1 MKLNKRGGLL
11 LSCLLLMTTA
21 QAVQA
26 AEIINGNVDRNDG
39 IFSVD
44 YIAEVDVSPQVLVNA
59 ILNYEEYVRLSPLI
73 EEISFSQVATDFPRV
88 DVKLRICILYLCR
101 SVNKLTDVIVRSPRE
116 FEFRG
121 IDGEGDF
128 EQSREITRVIDI
140 DGDPNRAIFEYSA
153 KLDPKFFVPPF
164 IGSWIVGRQ
173 VAKELM
179 GTLRR
184 LEEIQ
189 AQQ

>member
-1 MKLNKRGGLL
+1 MKLNKRCRLL
-11 LSCLLLMTTA
+11 LSYLLLMTVA
-21 QAVQA
+21 HSVHA
-26 AEIINGNVDRNDG
+26 AKIINSNVDRKDG

-44 YIAEVDVSPQVLVNA
+44 YIAEVDVSPQVLANA
-59 ILNYEEYVRLSPLI
+59 ILNYEEYVRLSPLV
-73 EEISFSQVATDFPRV
+73 EDISFSQAATDFPRV
-88 DVKLRICILYLCR
+88 NVKLRICILYLCR

-128 EQSREITRVIDI
+128 KQSREITKIIDI
-140 DGDPNRAIFEYSA
+140 DGNPSRAIFEYSA
-153 KLDPKFFVPPF
+153 KLNPKFFVPPF

-173 VAKELM
+173 VTRELM

-184 LEEIQ
+184 LEE
-189 AQQ
+189 AQEQQ

>member
-1 MKLNKRGGLL
+1 MRRGWLIR
-11 LSCLLLMTTA
+11 SLLLMVLTRSA
-21 QAVQA
+21 LA
-26 AEIINGNVDRNDG
+26 AEILNGDVDRKDG
-39 IFSVD
+39 IFNVE
-44 YIAEVDVSPQVLVNA
+44 YIAEVDVSPQVLADA
-59 ILNYEEYVRLSPLI
+59 ILNYEEYVRLSPLV
-73 EEISFSQVATDFPRV
+73 EEISFSQAATDFPRV
-88 DVKLRICILYLCR
+88 DVRLRICILYLCR

-128 EQSREITRVIDI
+128 EQSREITRVIEI
-140 DGDPNRAIFEYSA
+140 DGNPNRSIFEYTA
-153 KLDPKFFVPPF
+153 KLKPGFFVPPF

-189 AQQ
+189 EQQ

>member
-1 MKLNKRGGLL
+1 MRRSRLL
-11 LSCLLLMTTA
+11 PCLLLMLITHSA
-21 QAVQA
+21 FA
-26 AEIINGNVDRNDG
+26 AEIISGDVNRKDG
-39 IFSVD
+39 IFNVE
-44 YIAEVDVSPQVLVNA
+44 YTAEVDVSPQVLANA
-59 ILNYEEYVRLSPLI
+59 ILNYEEYVRLSPLV
-73 EEISFSQVATDFPRV
+73 EDISYSQAATDFPRV
-88 DVKLRICILYLCR
+88 DVRLRICILYLCR

-128 EQSREITRVIDI
+128 EQSREITRVIDV
-140 DGDPNRAIFEYSA
+140 DGNPNRSIFEYSA
-153 KLDPKFFVPPF
+153 KLNPSFFVPPF

-173 VAKELM
+173 VTKELM

-189 AQQ
+189 EQQ